1 MCNADQTDGQWTEYE
16 SHRYINEFETLAA
29 LFALPPFYFSV
40 TNCHVNIYI
49 DDITPVALVNSIA
62 IFGSQ

>member
-1 MCNADQTDGQWTEYE
+1 MQTKQMVNGLNMSLTV
-16 SHRYINEFETLAA
+16 TLAA

-49 DDITPVALVNSIA
+49 DDITPVAFVNSIA

>member
-1 MCNADQTDGQWTEYE
+1 MCNADQTDCQWTEYE

-29 LFALPPFYFSV
+29 LFALPPSYFSV